1 MAQRWKDWLAQA
13 EHDLEQAAASRN
25 EGRHGWACFAAQQAA
40 GKAVKS
46 LHLARDQAA
55 WDHAVARLLSEL
67 PEAPPEHLV
76 ENGRVLDNY
85 YVPTRCPN
93 WHLEGPAYEHY
104 GPLQRDQG
112 LRFAGDILQFV
123 RMELCE
129 GGGLF
134 ADGSRKRRPG

>member
-13 EHDLEQAAASRN
+13 EHDLEQAAASQN

-55 WDHAVARLLSEL
+55 WGHVVARLLSEL

-76 ENGRVLDNY
+76 EKGRVLDNY

-93 WHLEGPAYEHY
+93 WHPEGPAYEHY
-104 GPLQRDQG
+104 GPLQSDQG
-112 LRFAGDILQFV
+112 LQYAGDILQFV
-123 RMELCE
+123 GASKDPEP
-129 GGGLF
+129 
-134 ADGSRKRRPG
+134 DVSSRQDDYLAA